1 MKKWPV
7 YFKER
12 LWVGDKDGDVG
23 IATLWTSKEIIV
35 EGLSSGTKKRVA
47 VVGQLYSLRGGEYI
61 FRNIWA
67 NPRHRAR
74 IDARASVCTFV
85 AGFSPSSNL
94 WYSFCRAGALFL
106 MGIKY
111 SIVSRESFPA
121 LIWVL

>member
-74 IDARASVCTFV
+74 IDARASVCAFV
-85 AGFSPSSNL
+85 TGFFPSSNL
-94 WYSFCRAGALFL
+94 WYANCRAGAPFL
-106 MGIKY
+106 MGTK
-111 SIVSRESFPA
+111 
-121 LIWVL
+121 